1 MKDVINIERA
11 IKKKERRQKKELR
24 NKLRTETRNSIWR
37 DLVEKYGVVPQ
48 HLKDE
53 VDGKVRAAVAAELGE
68 DEEIKESC

>member
-53 VDGKVRAAVAAELGE
+53 VDGKVRAAVAAELRE